1 MQLEDK
7 CSGAMLDFNLYHDK
21 DLPFMN
27 ANTEMGT
34 IIRKTIID
42 GDVDDD
48 CQTDEEQRGDAK
60 SMLKNELT

>member
-1 MQLEDK
+1 MNFAPKIKHQTLKLEDK
-7 CSGAMLDFNLYHDK
+7 CSGMKFDFNLYHDK

-27 ANTEMGT
+27 ATTDMGT

-48 CQTDEEQRGDAK
+48 C
-60 SMLKNELT
+60 

>member
-1 MQLEDK
+1 MLPGTRPPMNFAPKIKHQTLKLEDK
-7 CSGAMLDFNLYHDK
+7 CSGMKFDFNLYHDK

-27 ANTEMGT
+27 ATTDMGT

-48 CQTDEEQRGDAK
+48 C
-60 SMLKNELT
+60 